1 MVSADPDWRVN
12 ENPFLKRI
20 AYVFMATGFIIISAS
35 FVIGIALG
43 MSIADLFENAK
54 SVRDSAAAGDGATA
68 GILSQQGTIASTA
81 AWLTPLKFLGLG
93 SLLAGIAINLSLVIN
108 ALQLRAEAM
117 RISLPII
124 LGTKDKNSEIGTE

>member
-1 MVSADPDWRVN
+1 MVSADPDSRVN
-12 ENPFLKRI
+12 ENPLLKRI

-68 GILSQQGTIASTA
+68 GILSWKVTVWKAGEVQITVSPSCIVKSSGRNSNNSTKRSRPRPPA
-81 AWLTPLKFLGLG
+81 CTCQMVVPPGPT
-93 SLLAGIAINLSLVIN
+93 S
-108 ALQLRAEAM
+108 
-117 RISLPII
+117 
-124 LGTKDKNSEIGTE
+124 